1 MVKETEKLFEQIN
14 ELAELACSNM
24 GFQNIKNLSPEDVK
38 AMKILSDMIE
48 TAKAISIE
56 EAKAMERL
64 ERIENKLDLLLAKK

>member
-14 ELAELACSNM
+14 ELTELACSNM